1 MFSWPCRA
9 ASTRRCSRVRFFVLG
24 ASGMAGHT
32 ISLYLKERGHRVV
45 GFSRRG
51 VPFLDEQVVG
61 DARDEALLA
70 EALAEGGF
78 DVAVNCV
85 GVLNQYAERDPEG
98 AVYLNGGLPHVLAR
112 ICEGTPTRVFHM
124 STDCV
129 FAGNTGPYTEDSVPD
144 GGSVYD
150 RTKAAG
156 ELRDRK
162 NLTFRNSIV
171 GPDTDPDG
179 IGLLNWFMRQ
189 EGPVRGYT
197 GAIWTGLTTLE
208 LAKAMEHQA
217 GERACG
223 LVNMVPDGS
232 ISKCDLL
239 ELFNEELRGGKVEIV
254 PDGSVALD
262 KTLVRTNFGPTYLPK
277 PYPDQVREMAEWI
290 RAHRELYPHYEVI

>member
-1 MFSWPCRA
+1 
-9 ASTRRCSRVRFFVLG
+9 
-24 ASGMAGHT
+24 MAGHT

-51 VPFLDEQVVG
+51 VPFLDDQVVG

-70 EALAEGGF
+70 ETLSRGEF

-98 AVYLNGGLPHVLAR
+98 AAYLNGGLPHVLAR

-129 FAGNTGPYTEDSVPD
+129 FAGNTGPYTEDSAPD
-144 GGSVYD
+144 GESVYD

-189 EGPVRGYT
+189 AGPVKGYT

-208 LAKAMEHQA
+208 LAKAMECA
-217 GERACG
+217 AREDVSG
-223 LVNMVPDGS
+223 LVSMVPPGS
-232 ISKCDLL
+232 ISKFDLL
-239 ELFNEELRGGKVEIV
+239 RLFNDALRGGSVEIV
-254 PDGSVALD
+254 PDDDVCLD
-262 KTLVRTNFGPTYLPK
+262 KTLVRTNFDSAFRPK
-277 PYPDQVREMAEWI
+277 GYPEQVSEMASWV
-290 RAHRELYPHYEVI
+290 RGHRDLYPHYELG